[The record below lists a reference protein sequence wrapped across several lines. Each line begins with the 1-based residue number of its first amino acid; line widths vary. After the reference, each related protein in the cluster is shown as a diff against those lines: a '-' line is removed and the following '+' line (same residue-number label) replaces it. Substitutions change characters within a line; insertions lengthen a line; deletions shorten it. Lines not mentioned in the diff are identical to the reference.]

1 MVLHL
6 VTERPT
12 GGEGKGGGG
21 KGEKGEKGEKGK
33 NEASGYLVRPL
44 SPSPTISSVSVS
56 SDLYVLPR
64 CDQYRQR

>member
-12 GGEGKGGGG
+12 GGEGKGEGGG
-21 KGEKGEKGEKGK
+21 KGEKGEKGK

-44 SPSPTISSVSVS
+44 SPSPTILSVSVS